1 MGKHSLRHSTAGSDA
16 PRPKKRL
23 GPRDSQALGHTGNTG
38 NQGRAANRIWDSG
51 LDLARGPR
59 EKGEAPAGPMGR
71 VIGLI
76 ISFGLVAVM
85 ARSAERPS
93 TED

>member
-1 MGKHSLRHSTAGSDA
+1 MQSEVWDSQSWPGSPWA
-16 PRPKKRL
+16 LL
-23 GPRDSQALGHTGNTG
+23 GQWGSQALGHPGTAGSL
-38 NQGRAANRIWDSG
+38 GRAANRIWDSG